1 MQYILLLVLHCDTI
15 CTWNVT
21 LNLVLPLRIRIV
33 FQIYSH
39 NEYAYIVYYCTLL
52 FNHHN
57 TYAYKHIKIVIVSN
71 NYIFVIHACY
81 GILFIYTWYA
91 MYIYVLYSIY
101 NIAYTFWLCA
111 METQFS
117 TWKVR
122 YVDLYIVYMCNIIF
136 TYILEV
142 HSVISLCILIH
153 IALCVWITNVTL
165 IYT

>member
-1 MQYILLLVLHCDTI
+1 M
-15 CTWNVT
+15 T
-21 LNLVLPLRIRIV
+21 LNRVLPLRIHIV

-71 NYIFVIHACY
+71 NYIFVLQACY
-81 GILFIYTWYA
+81 VILFIYTWYT

-101 NIAYTFWLCA
+101 NIAYTFLLCA
-111 METQFS
+111 METRFI

-122 YVDLYIVYMCNIIF
+122 YGGLCIAYKCNVIF
-136 TYILEV
+136 AYILYV
-142 HSVISLCILIH
+142 HSINILCILIY
-153 IALCVWITNVTL
+153 IALSVWIRNVTFIHTEITFL
-165 IYT
+165 KTRSRT